1 MPLMM
6 AYGLN
11 YQYFP
16 KDSPNGR
23 PLDNGSA
30 LLDHPVNAEELVLLP
45 NVGDYVQIDN
55 SVRGGESFSGKVRS
69 KLFRYI
75 VTDNKQWCQIN
86 IVVQE
91 DDDDWGLLIKE

>member
-1 MPLMM
+1 MM

-30 LLDHPVNAEELVLLP
+30 LLDHPVTAEELVLLP

-75 VTDNKQWCQIN
+75 VTDDKQWCQIN
-86 IVVQE
+86 IVVQD